1 MALPSVG
8 GGRQIG
14 DGNVSEPVLGVQ
26 GTPGAA
32 TGDATLTVA
41 QLLSGI
47 LVGNPS
53 TSAAAYTLPT
63 VASLEATLVNAK
75 IDSTVTLQLIN
86 LGTSS
91 GVITLTTNTGWTLVG
106 RAAVPITTGVTLIA
120 RKTGATTWTLYIVG

>member
-8 GGRQIG
+8 GGQQLS
-14 DGNVSEPVLGVQ
+14 DGNVSEVVLSTQ
-26 GTPGAA
+26 GAPATA

-63 VASLEATLVNAK
+63 VASLEAVLTNAK
-75 IDSTVTLQLIN
+75 VDSCFYLTLIN

-91 GVITLTTNTGWTLVG
+91 GIITLTTNTGWTLVG
-106 RAAVPITTGVTLIA
+106 DVTVPITSANTLIA
-120 RKTGATTWTLYIVG
+120 RKTGAGAWTLYIG